1 MVSASFNSCQNRT
14 GIWGQISPLKLNLS
28 DRTDFQVEGEFE
40 LICRNLGFSGPDE
53 FAIPAAAWETRSTNS
68 DLLPPYRMEWPESSK
83 PEEVKHPKEVEEEE
97 KWEMGLQSR
106 RLLKPPP
113 PMSVPVIDNAC
124 STWDIMRGLGP
135 QGETSD
141 EEVEVEDNLITSD
154 DFFFFWS
161 DTSDD
166 EDEEDHIS
174 IKEIVSSSGYS
185 FTTWNDDDSSSTT
198 TDSTI
203 SSREKETSRGY
214 LPLYEGISDKVTKA
228 MDPSWKT
235 RQEPKLVRRNAVK
248 NIDYDAVTS
257 PSSLY
262 HHSVGSPLDSG
273 SVNISDRT
281 SFQVEGNDSEFEQIC
296 MNLGFS
302 GPESLEFRSTNS
314 ELKLNESWNRKEME
328 ELEIDKRADEETN
341 LRAEEF
347 INFKPGV
354 LHNSASSFMHP
365 KLLAIEP
372 DSFIPLQTSGV
383 SLRLIGQLPR
393 NFLLNFKFLTA
404 LHLSRKLDFD
414 LPSSIGDVKSLRC
427 LDVSYTPISWLPES
441 IGLLHKLQTLK
452 LRSCRNLVQ
461 LPESITSLHEL
472 QTLHLRGCVNLV
484 ALPKGIKVLIKLRDL
499 DVINCPNLKLS
510 GEPNEKLIS
519 SEINVSESLEL
530 KESYPNLEEKVVH
543 EDEEYDSLPKQLKRL
558 FLYCSLFPSHYEFRR
573 DELVQMWIAE
583 GLIEETHGGVMEDI
597 GGEYFMS
604 LQNKGFLVPSRCDY
618 RVDFDS
624 VFSVPIYNPGHLL
637 YKGNPLK
644 FSRLGRTIAPVE
656 YFVAVDGRLDGAL
669 EMTQRLSLI
678 CKDIDEMTFGVLK
691 KFKHLRTLLVLAGCG
706 SSIKYVPR
714 DLFLS
719 FKELRTLNLSQ
730 TLISELPSSIR
741 NAKSLRYLDLS
752 NTLIT
757 RLPESV
763 DSLHTLQTVRLRG
776 CVHFLQL
783 PKGMKKLINLRHI
796 DLDIIRQLRSMP
808 PHLGSLTNLQTL
820 SAFLVG
826 RDDGCRIGELKN
838 LNDLRGVLRI
848 SRLENVSCQ
857 EEAKAAALIEKI
869 YLQRLELR
877 WSNVFAENTEEQEK
891 ILECLQPH
899 AGLKELQI
907 QQYAG
912 SRLPTWISNPCFAEL
927 IVLTLYRCKNCELL
941 PSIGQLPMLKSLS
954 IIEMNEV
961 QEMNYQFLGKKN
973 PVDQRFHAFS
983 KLEIL
988 EVDIMLNLRVWK
1000 DVNIGDLPSLL
1011 KLTVDSCPE
1020 LTTLPSLS
1028 WHKSL
1033 KHLELRRCPKI
1044 LTWPWDGL
1052 PASLESFIVID
1063 CPELKEWCR
1072 MMEGEDWKKI
1082 CHLPRIWLDCEEV
1095 SNSQNM
1101 E

>member
-1 MVSASFNSCQNRT
+1 
-14 GIWGQISPLKLNLS
+14 
-28 DRTDFQVEGEFE
+28 
-40 LICRNLGFSGPDE
+40 
-53 FAIPAAAWETRSTNS
+53 
-68 DLLPPYRMEWPESSK
+68 MEWPESSK

-97 KWEMGLQSR
+97 KFKVGLQSGR
-106 RLLKPPP
+106 LKPPP
-113 PMSVPVIDNAC
+113 QMSVPVIDNAS

-135 QGETSD
+135 EGQTSH
-141 EEVEVEDNLITSD
+141 EEVEEEDNLITSD
-154 DFFFFWS
+154 
-161 DTSDD
+161 
-166 EDEEDHIS
+166 DEEDHIS

-185 FTTWNDDDSSSTT
+185 STTWNDDDSSSTT
-198 TDSTI
+198 TDPSTI
-203 SSREKETSRGY
+203 SSWEKETSRGY
-214 LPLYEGISDKVTKA
+214 LPLYEGISDKVTKT
-228 MDPSWKT
+228 MDPLKT
-235 RQEPKLVRRNAVK
+235 RQKPKFVRCNALK
-248 NIDYDAVTS
+248 HIDYDAVTS
-257 PSSLY
+257 SSSSLC
-262 HHSVGSPLDSG
+262 HHSAGSPLYSG

-281 SFQVEGNDSEFEQIC
+281 SFQVEENDGELEQIC
-296 MNLGFS
+296 KELGFS
-302 GPESLEFRSTNS
+302 CPESLEFHSTNS
-314 ELKLNESWNRKEME
+314 ELKLKENCNRKEME
-328 ELEIDKRADEETN
+328 EVEIDKRADEETN
-341 LRAEEF
+341 LRAEE
-347 INFKPGV
+347 NFKLPGV

-365 KLLAIEP
+365 ELLAIEP

-414 LPSSIGDVKSLRC
+414 LPSSIGDVKSLQC

-441 IGLLHKLQTLK
+441 IGLLQKLQTLK

-461 LPESITSLHEL
+461 LPESITSLDEL
-472 QTLHLRGCVNLV
+472 QTLHLRACVNLI

-499 DVINCPNLKLS
+499 DVINCPKLKLS

-519 SEINVSESLEL
+519 SEINLSESLEL
-530 KESYPNLEEKVVH
+530 KESYANLQEKVVH

-558 FLYCSLFPSHYEFRR
+558 CLYCSLFPSHYEFRR

-583 GLIEETHGGVMEDI
+583 GLIEEIHGGVMEDI

-604 LQNKGFLVPSRCDY
+604 LRNKSFLVPSRCDY
-618 RVDFDS
+618 RLDFDS

-644 FSRLGRTIAPVE
+644 LSRLGRTIAPFE

-669 EMTQRLSLI
+669 EMTQHLSLI

-719 FKELRTLNLSQ
+719 FRELRTLNLSQ
-730 TLISELPSSIR
+730 TLVSELPSSIR

-757 RLPESV
+757 RLPESI

-826 RDDGCRIGELKN
+826 RDAGCRVGELKN

-857 EEAKAAALIEKI
+857 EEAKEAALIEKI

-877 WSNVFAENTEEQEK
+877 WSSVFAENTEEQEK

-912 SRLPTWISNPCFAEL
+912 SRLPTWISNPCFTEL
-927 IVLTLYRCKNCELL
+927 IVLTLYRCKHCELL

-961 QEMNYQFLGKKN
+961 KEINYQFLGKKN
-973 PVDQRFHAFS
+973 PVDQGFHAFS

-988 EVDIMLNLRVWK
+988 EVDIMLNLKLWK

-1028 WHKSL
+1028 WLKSL

-1044 LTWPWDGL
+1044 LTWPCDGL

-1072 MMEGEDWKKI
+1072 VMEGEDWRKK
-1082 CHLPRIWLDCEEV
+1082 CHLPSIWLDCEEV
-1095 SNSQNM
+1095 SKSQNM